1 MIVFNERS
9 SPFIVFPYYEGGD
22 LFELVAKHHALITP
36 AIATRIFSDI
46 SKAVSY
52 LHDNNITHR
61 DIKLENV
68 LLTIT
73 PEKLFA
79 LENVQS
85 HPTPLVVL
93 SDLGLST
100 KFSPDAPLLT
110 TRCGSVDYIPPELLM
125 GEPYDGRQIDSWA
138 LGVLLY
144 AIMEGKLPFNPRC
157 NRKTVS
163 LIVKIEWFW
172 CKHRNNLSSEW
183 ESAKRIV
190 AGCLR
195 KRDNRLLVKD
205 MVAGM
210 TVA

>member
-1 MIVFNERS
+1 MIAFNES
-9 SPFIVFPYYEGGD
+9 SPLIVLPYYEGGD
-22 LFELVAKHHALITP
+22 LFELVANHHALITP

-46 SKAVSY
+46 SNAVSY
-52 LHDNNITHR
+52 LHDNNVTHR

-73 PEKLFA
+73 PDTLFA
-79 LENVQS
+79 LTDVQN

-93 SDLGLST
+93 SDLGLSA
-100 KFSPDAPLLT
+100 KFNPDSPLLSA
-110 TRCGSVDYIPPELLM
+110 RCGSMDYVPPELLM
-125 GEPYDGRQIDSWA
+125 GQPYDGRQTDSWA

-144 AIMEGKLPFNPRC
+144 ALMEGSLPFKPRC

-172 CKHRNNLSSEW
+172 CKHRGNLSSDW
-183 ESAKRIV
+183 ESAKQIV
-190 AGCLR
+190 TGCLQ

-205 MVAGM
+205 MVAGLAM
-210 TVA
+210 T